1 MATKTP
7 EVGAE
12 VDAYCTKCKTDTGH
26 IIVALSGD
34 EVKRV
39 ECQSCG
45 GHHNY
50 RKPKSAAAAA
60 PAAKAKTTK
69 KKAPGEKRTKASAHH
84 VPDLETWDAA
94 IKTGSPKVKRYEQD
108 GVFQAGEIIDHHKFG
123 MGKVEDVLRNKMKVA
138 FREGAKLLLCRDKR
152 G

>member
-1 MATKTP
+1 MATTKTP

-60 PAAKAKTTK
+60 PATKVKTTK
-69 KKAPGEKRTKASAHH
+69 KKAPGEKRSKAVP

-94 IKTGSPKVKRYEQD
+94 IKTSSTKVKRYEQD

-152 G
+152 A